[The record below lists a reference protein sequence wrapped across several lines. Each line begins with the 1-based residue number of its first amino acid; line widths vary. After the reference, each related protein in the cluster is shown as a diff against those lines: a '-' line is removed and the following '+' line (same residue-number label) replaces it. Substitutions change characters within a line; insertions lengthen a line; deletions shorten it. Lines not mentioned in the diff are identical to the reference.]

1 MEVNRSFRL
10 GGSREACHRSGTA
23 GRIHHRHVQLDDV
36 FLVVPQPANTIGR
49 GSDGLA
55 ARWSG
60 LPGGAG
66 IGDRRSGC
74 GHLLLSVIAAVD
86 DESGA
91 GYERCLLRTAHRAT
105 CLFPRLRASG

>member
-1 MEVNRSFRL
+1 VKHVTDPGLQVEFIIAMCNWMMFSLLFRNL
-10 GGSREACHRSGTA
+10 
-23 GRIHHRHVQLDDV
+23 RIPLAEGLMVW
-36 FLVVPQPANTIGR
+36 PP
-49 GSDGLA
+49 DGLA